1 MLIIKKSEKIII
13 YKVRQQEI
21 ANSILQGWT
30 DVSKGKK
37 AILKL
42 ENRIMKLSK

>member
-21 ANSILQGWT
+21 ANSILQGRT
-30 DVSKGKK
+30 DVGKGQK